1 MLSPAGPIRR
11 VHSRLFH
18 CLAWML
24 SMHAR
29 RCSFP
34 WPRFGNTEIV
44 QSSNFEKTTA
54 NEKIYCILLLTPN
67 KYHLSTHISLTT
79 HQQESPR
86 ILIVSLAIL
95 AFSLVQGALGEKH
108 SNTQNLKVELRQ
120 KAHKNRHVH
129 GESIN
134 ESSIN
139 ESSILLHLKTLVAEG
154 RRATSVRFLKH

>member
-1 MLSPAGPIRR
+1 LKRQQPFLS
-11 VHSRLFH
+11 LFFRD
-18 CLAWML
+18 C
-24 SMHAR
+24 
-29 RCSFP
+29 F
-34 WPRFGNTEIV
+34 
-44 QSSNFEKTTA
+44 
-54 NEKIYCILLLTPN
+54 LLTPN
-67 KYHLSTHISLTT
+67 KYHLST
-79 HQQESPR
+79 QESPR

-95 AFSLVQGALGEKH
+95 AFSLFQGALGEKH